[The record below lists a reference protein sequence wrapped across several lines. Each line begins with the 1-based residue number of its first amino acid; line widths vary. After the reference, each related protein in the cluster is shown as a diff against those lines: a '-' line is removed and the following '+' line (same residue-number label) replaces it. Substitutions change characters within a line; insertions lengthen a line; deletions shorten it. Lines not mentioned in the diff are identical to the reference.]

1 MKKIIGIFALFF
13 ALAFTSY
20 GQNPKLLTAHPW
32 KVDPVAIDEQIAL
45 AGEDSDAV
53 ATLEK
58 MKNLVYTFSTKKKVN
73 KVKIDNIGEGTWSL
87 EGRNLIINISSGVQK
102 YRITE
107 LTGARLSFIPDG
119 MSNEI
124 KLVSQ

>member
-1 MKKIIGIFALFF
+1 MKKIIVIFAFFF
-13 ALAFTSY
+13 AFAFTSY
-20 GQNPKLLTAHPW
+20 AQNPKLLTAHPW

-73 KVKIDNIGEGTWSL
+73 KVKIDNLGEGTWSL
-87 EGRNLIINISSGVQK
+87 EGRNLIINTSAGVQK

-107 LTGARLSFIPDG
+107 LTGARLSFIPEG
-119 MSNEI
+119 MSNEV